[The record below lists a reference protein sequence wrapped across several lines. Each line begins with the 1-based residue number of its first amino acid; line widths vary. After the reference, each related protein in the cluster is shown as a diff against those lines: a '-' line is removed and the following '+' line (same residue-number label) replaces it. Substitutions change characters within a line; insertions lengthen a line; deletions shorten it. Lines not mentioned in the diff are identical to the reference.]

1 LKIEAF
7 LMSTPRTIRM
17 IRVRRAAALSVAAV
31 AVVLGPTAC
40 DSASAGDSSG
50 YGAGHSQHGTEVVT
64 VANERADEDGD
75 IRNGRERGD
84 RGDREDTDREGRD
97 GDRGDRGPG
106 PEENPAADEDAPG
119 EEDPAA
125 LQEADDEGEGGSE
138 AEAAAARLGVLGR
151 DCEASDLEA
160 HRGLQ
165 EGNLCSDTEF
175 GEVGSEENNP
185 SLLITEFPETVP
197 VNEPFEIT
205 VATRNLV
212 RDRFLGAADGGYYL
226 ESSFLNGEGLQR
238 GHFHTACRVLPNVDE
253 PPDQARVPE
262 FFLATQDNQ
271 GSDEADEVVIEVPGF
286 AEPGQIQCSSWAGD
300 GSHRI
305 PMMQRANQTPAF
317 DSVRITVE

>member
-75 IRNGRERGD
+75 IRNGREGGD
-84 RGDREDTDREGRD
+84 RGDREDRDREGREGRD
-97 GDRGDRGPG
+97 GDSGDRGPG
-106 PEENPAADEDAPG
+106 PEENAAADEDAPG

-125 LQEADDEGEGGSE
+125 LQEADDEGD
-138 AEAAAARLGVLGR
+138 AEAAAEEFNGLEILGNNC
-151 DCEASDLEA
+151 DASDRDP
-160 HRGLQ
+160 HTGFQ
-165 EGNLCSDTEF
+165 EGDKCVSTAF
-175 GEVGSEENNP
+175 GEVGPAGDNP
-185 SLLITEFPETVP
+185 SLLITEFPETVG
-197 VNEPFEIT
+197 VNEPFEIK
-205 VATRNLV
+205 VVTRNLV

-238 GHFHTACRVLPNVDE
+238 GHFHTACRIIDAE
-253 PPDQARVPE
+253 PPSPDPDPE
-262 FFLATQDNQ
+262 FFLATQDNE
-271 GSDEADEVVIEVPGF
+271 GGRGPDEVVIEVPGIDT
-286 AEPGQIQCSSWAGD
+286 AGQIQCSSWAGD

-305 PMMQRANQTPAF
+305 PMMERANQTPAF